1 MNKSRRS
8 ELIRELR
15 EQNDLY
21 ANVELL
27 LLNDKKAIK
36 TYDLL
41 VFSISVKTIQEL
53 KKVWESLS
61 NEIALIIQSDL
72 EKTIELWNVYIFYFV
87 EQNIED
93 DESKALKFNIENDTY
108 SARKIVIDNSSDKNE
123 KVIFDKLLAEL
134 SVTSNAAS
142 KDKKDDPLDKDV
154 RILLD
159 AVENNKVESS
169 YLDDYLNKML

>member
-27 LLNDKKAIK
+27 LLNDEKAIK
-36 TYDLL
+36 PYDLL
-41 VFSISVKTIQEL
+41 VFFIAVKTIQEL
-53 KKVWESLS
+53 EKVWESLS

-87 EQNIED
+87 GQSIDD
-93 DESKALKFNIENDTY
+93 DESKTLKFYIENDTY
-108 SARKIVIDNSSDKNE
+108 SARKIVIDNSSDNYE
-123 KVIFDKLLAEL
+123 KVISDKLLSEL
-134 SVTSNAAS
+134 CVICKATF

-154 RILLD
+154 RMLLD

-169 YLDDYLNKML
+169 YLDNYLSKML